1 MLAVRCLAHGRPQ
14 DVVVAELPEPAPGA
28 GEVVL
33 AVHAAA
39 VNFPDT
45 LMITDGYQVSV
56 PAPFTCG
63 SEFAGVVIAVGA
75 GVDERWLGRQAMGGV
90 MVGAFAERVKVP
102 VAALSR
108 VPDGLD
114 LVQAAAFGVTYT
126 TAYHSLVT
134 IGGASLGDWAV
145 VLGAAGGVGTACVDL
160 GVELGLRVIA
170 AASSAERVAVCRER
184 GAVASI
190 DYSREDLKQRI
201 KEITGGGADVV
212 VDPAGGPNA
221 EAALRAMR
229 WGGRFVTVG
238 YASGTIPRIPLNLVL
253 LKGVIL
259 RGFELRTIAAHRPEA
274 VTRASETLARCVAEG
289 MRPMVSAIYPL
300 ADAAQALVDV
310 AERRV
315 IAKAV
320 IVMPDF
326 KP

>member
-1 MLAVRCLAHGRPQ
+1 
-14 DVVVAELPEPAPGA
+14 VVAELPEPEPGP

-33 AVHAAA
+33 AVRAAA

-45 LMITDGYQVSV
+45 LMISDGYQVSV

-63 SEFAGVVIAVGA
+63 SEFAGVVVAVGA
-75 GVDERWLGRQAMGGV
+75 GVDDNWLGRHAMGGV
-90 MVGAFAERVKVP
+90 MVGAFAERVRVP
-102 VAALSR
+102 VTALSR

-134 IGGASLGDWAV
+134 IGRASAGEWAV

-160 GVELGLRVIA
+160 GVAMGLRVIA
-170 AASSAERVAVCRER
+170 AASSAERVALCLER
-184 GAVASI
+184 GAVAGI
-190 DYSREDLKQRI
+190 DYSGEDLKQRI
-201 KEITGGGADVV
+201 KDLTGGGADIV

-221 EAALRAMR
+221 EAALRSMR

-253 LKGVIL
+253 LKGVII
-259 RGFELRTIAAHRPEA
+259 RGFELRTIAAHLPEA
-274 VTRASETLARCVAEG
+274 AAQAPDALARWVASG
-289 MRPMVSAIYPL
+289 MRPMVSATYQL

-315 IAKAV
+315 TGKAV
-320 IVMPDF
+320 IVMPGA
-326 KP
+326 K

>member
-1 MLAVRCLAHGRPQ
+1 VLAVRCIAHGRPQ
-14 DVVVAELPEPAPGA
+14 DVVVAELPEPEPGP

-33 AVHAAA
+33 AVRAAA

-45 LMITDGYQVSV
+45 LMISDGYQVSV

-63 SEFAGVVIAVGA
+63 SEFAGVVVAVGA
-75 GVDERWLGRQAMGGV
+75 GVDDGWLARHVMGGV
-90 MVGAFAERVKVP
+90 IVGAFAERVKVP
-102 VAALSR
+102 VTALTR
-108 VPDGLD
+108 VPDGLN

-126 TAYHSLVT
+126 TAYHSLAT
-134 IGGASLGDWAV
+134 IGRASAGEWAV

-160 GVELGLRVIA
+160 GVAMGLQVIA
-170 AASSAERVAVCRER
+170 AASSAERVARCLDR
-184 GAVASI
+184 GAVAGI

-201 KEITGGGADVV
+201 KDLTGGGADVV

-253 LKGVIL
+253 LKGVII
-259 RGFELRTIAAHRPEA
+259 RGFELRTIAAHLPEA
-274 VTRASETLARCVAEG
+274 AAQAPDALARWVASG
-289 MRPMVSAIYPL
+289 MRPMVSATYPL

-315 IAKAV
+315 IGKAV
-320 IVMPDF
+320 IVMPGVE
-326 KP
+326 